1 MATAGKN
8 LSQYSK
14 EEILNSADFKIGIVV
29 SIWNDAI
36 TSNLLSGAIEA
47 LKDNGVL
54 DENIII
60 KQVPGAFELPL
71 GSQYLLSDA
80 SIDGVIAI
88 GVVIQ
93 GETKHFDFVCSG
105 ATQGIMEVMLKFDKP
120 VAFCLLTDNH
130 IQQSID
136 RSGGIHG
143 NKGVEAAIACLK
155 MISLKKSLL

>member
-54 DENIII
+54 DENIVI

-71 GSQYLLSDA
+71 GSQYLLSDT

-120 VAFCLLTDNH
+120 VAYCLLTDNH

>member
-80 SIDGVIAI
+80 AIDGVIAI

-120 VAFCLLTDNH
+120 VAYCLLTDNH

>member
-29 SIWNDAI
+29 SIWNDEI
-36 TSNLLSGAIEA
+36 TSNLLSGALQA
-47 LKDNGVL
+47 LKDFGVL
-54 DENIII
+54 DTNIII

-71 GSQYLLSDA
+71 GAQYLLSDA

-120 VAFCLLTDNH
+120 VAYCLLTDNH

-143 NKGVEAAIACLK
+143 NKGIEAAIACLK

>member
-36 TSNLLSGAIEA
+36 TSNLLSGALQA
-47 LKDNGVL
+47 LKDFGVL

-71 GSQYLLSDA
+71 GSQYLLSAADV
-80 SIDGVIAI
+80 DGVIAI

-120 VAFCLLTDNH
+120 VAYCLLTDNH

-143 NKGVEAAIACLK
+143 NKGIEAAIACLK

>member
-29 SIWNDAI
+29 SIWNDEI
-36 TSNLLSGAIEA
+36 TSNLLSGALQA
-47 LKDNGVL
+47 LKDFGVL

-71 GSQYLLSDA
+71 GSQYLLSAADV
-80 SIDGVIAI
+80 DGVIAI

-93 GETKHFDFVCSG
+93 GETKHFDESKHLPRFRLAKLFVAGGC
-105 ATQGIMEVMLKFDKP
+105 VYLLNLK
-120 VAFCLLTDNH
+120 
-130 IQQSID
+130 
-136 RSGGIHG
+136 
-143 NKGVEAAIACLK
+143 
-155 MISLKKSLL
+155 

>member
-54 DENIII
+54 DDNIIV

-120 VAFCLLTDNH
+120 VAYCLLTDNH

>member
-29 SIWNDAI
+29 SIWNDEI
-36 TSNLLSGAIEA
+36 TSNLLSGALQA
-47 LKDNGVL
+47 LKDFGVL

-71 GSQYLLSDA
+71 GSQYLLSAADV
-80 SIDGVIAI
+80 DGVIAI

-105 ATQGIMEVMLKFDKP
+105 ATQGIMEVMLK
-120 VAFCLLTDNH
+120 
-130 IQQSID
+130 
-136 RSGGIHG
+136 
-143 NKGVEAAIACLK
+143 
-155 MISLKKSLL
+155 

>member
-105 ATQGIMEVMLKFDKP
+105 ATQGIMEVMLKYDKP
-120 VAFCLLTDNH
+120 VAYCLLTDNH

>member
-54 DENIII
+54 DENIVI

-105 ATQGIMEVMLKFDKP
+105 ATQGIMEVMIKFDKP
-120 VAFCLLTDNH
+120 VAYCLLTDNH

>member
-29 SIWNDAI
+29 SIWNDEI
-36 TSNLLSGAIEA
+36 TSNLLSGALQA
-47 LKDNGVL
+47 LKDFGVL

-71 GSQYLLSDA
+71 GSQYLLSAADV
-80 SIDGVIAI
+80 DGVIAI

-93 GETKHFDFVCSG
+93 GETKHFDESKRLYFLFWG
-105 ATQGIMEVMLKFDKP
+105 KLKVKNYFSHFP
-120 VAFCLLTDNH
+120 NYNL
-130 IQQSID
+130 
-136 RSGGIHG
+136 
-143 NKGVEAAIACLK
+143 
-155 MISLKKSLL
+155 